1 MYLLQEILRFNQRRQ
16 SEGIKRLQWI
26 HGLMKPHP
34 GFVRGQISRFL
45 GNPTDYLILRVW
57 NSPED
62 YQTFRASPD
71 GGYGKSRP
79 EGLYDGVP
87 VGRGWERRLETD
99 TGAPGEYLVRSIY
112 EPAEGRA
119 EDFVNN
125 RRRHD
130 GLFAQVPRQSS
141 IETWQC
147 TDTEGIGL
155 GTFLVLARRAD
166 RDAYNQYL
174 ESAQSE
180 EYRKGNERGLYK
192 TVLTECYEQVDET
205 RP

>member
-16 SEGIKRLQWI
+16 GEGVKRLQWI
-26 HGLMKPHP
+26 HGLMQPHP

-57 NSPED
+57 NSPGD
-62 YQTFRASPD
+62 FQTFRAGPD

-79 EGLYDGVP
+79 EGLYENVA

-99 TGAPGEYLVRSIY
+99 TGTPGSYLVRSIY
-112 EPAEGRA
+112 QPAEGRA
-119 EDFVNN
+119 EDFVAN

-130 GLFAQVPRQSS
+130 GLFAQVPHQSS

-147 TDTEGIGL
+147 SDTEGVGA

-166 RDAYNQYL
+166 RDAYNEYL
-174 ESAQSE
+174 ESTQAE

-192 TVLTECYEQVDET
+192 TVLTECYEVVDET